1 MNFVYIPNFIK
12 FLLKLTLIA
21 GLAIALFIAYV
32 AFMAPAVPKGA
43 SNPSAVSQNNTE
55 NVLRVKINPKSNVY
69 SVAKQMA
76 AQGLDVSVW
85 RVQLV
90 ARSFFLAKNL
100 KAGVY
105 DFPKGA
111 SLASILSQ
119 MARGDSVKLSVT
131 LVEGWTFAQFKA
143 AIDAQPELKKE
154 AKAWSSKQLLSK
166 LEAKEAHPEGLFF
179 PNTYVYEPGDTDT
192 SIYQKAYRA
201 MQSHLDDAWSKRH
214 EGSPVKSP
222 YDLLK
227 LASIIEKETGHPD
240 DRGLVSAVF
249 NNRMKIGMKLQTD
262 PTIIY
267 GMGSSFDGN
276 LRKKD
281 LLKDGPY
288 NSYTRYGLP
297 PTPIAM
303 PGKNSLIVAAQ
314 PSSSKAI
321 YFVSKGDGRSAFS
334 ETLVA
339 HNEAVRK
346 YQLKK

>member
-32 AFMAPAVPKGA
+32 AFMTPAVPKST
-43 SNPSAVSQNNTE
+43 SNPVTASQNNTE
-55 NVLRVKINPKSNVY
+55 NVLRVKINPKSNVT
-69 SVAKQMA
+69 SVANQMA

-154 AKAWSSKQLLSK
+154 ARAWSSKQLLSK

-179 PNTYVYEPGDTDT
+179 PDTYVYEPGDSDVM
-192 SIYQKAYRA
+192 IYQKAYRA
-201 MQSHLDDAWSKRH
+201 MQNHLNDAWNKRH

-267 GMGSSFDGN
+267 GMGASFDGN

-314 PSSSKAI
+314 PSTTKAI

>member
-1 MNFVYIPNFIK
+1 
-12 FLLKLTLIA
+12 
-21 GLAIALFIAYV
+21 
-32 AFMAPAVPKGA
+32 
-43 SNPSAVSQNNTE
+43 
-55 NVLRVKINPKSNVY
+55 
-69 SVAKQMA
+69 
-76 AQGLDVSVW
+76 
-85 RVQLV
+85 
-90 ARSFFLAKNL
+90 
-100 KAGVY
+100 
-105 DFPKGA
+105 
-111 SLASILSQ
+111 

-154 AKAWSSKQLLSK
+154 AKGWSSKQLLGK

-179 PNTYVYEPGDTDT
+179 PDTYVYEPGDSDVM
-192 SIYQKAYRA
+192 IYQKAYRA
-201 MQSHLDDAWSKRH
+201 MQNHLNDAWSKRH
-214 EGSPVKSP
+214 EGSPIKSP

-267 GMGSSFDGN
+267 GLGSSFDGN

-281 LLKDGPY
+281 LLQDGPY

-297 PTPIAM
+297 PTPIAI
-303 PGKNSLIVAAQ
+303 PGKNSLLAAAQ

-321 YFVSKGDGRSAFS
+321 YFVAKGDGRSAFS

>member
-12 FLLKLTLIA
+12 FLFKLTLIA
-21 GLAIALFIAYV
+21 GLVIALMIAYV
-32 AFMAPAVPKGA
+32 AFMAPAVPKSA
-43 SNPSAVSQNNTE
+43 SNPSDVSQSNAE
-55 NVLRVKINPKSNVY
+55 NVLRVKINPKSNVS
-69 SVAKQMA
+69 SVANQMA

-111 SLASILSQ
+111 SLASVLSQ
-119 MARGDSVKLSVT
+119 MARGDSVKLNVT

-154 AKAWSSKQLLSK
+154 AKAWSSKQLLAK
-166 LEAKEAHPEGLFF
+166 LEAKESHPEGLFF
-179 PNTYVYEPGDTDT
+179 PDTYLYEPGDSDLI
-192 SIYQKAYRA
+192 IYQKAYRA
-201 MQSHLDDAWSKRH
+201 MQNHLNDAWGKRQ

-222 YDLLK
+222 YELLK

-267 GMGSSFDGN
+267 GLGSSFDGN

-297 PTPIAM
+297 PTPIAI
-303 PGKNSLIVAAQ
+303 PGKNSLLAAAQ

-321 YFVSKGDGRSAFS
+321 YFVAKGDGRSAFS

>member
-1 MNFVYIPNFIK
+1 MIS
-12 FLLKLTLIA
+12 
-21 GLAIALFIAYV
+21 YV
-32 AFMAPAVPKGA
+32 AFMAPAVPNDAPQA
-43 SNPSAVSQNNTE
+43 SAQN
-55 NVLRVKINPKSNVY
+55 VVRVKINPKSNVTN
-69 SVAKQMA
+69 VANQMA
-76 AQGLDVSVW
+76 AQGLEVSVW

-111 SLASILSQ
+111 SLASVLAQ
-119 MARGDSVKLSVT
+119 MARGDSVKLGVT

-166 LEAKEAHPEGLFF
+166 LDAKEAHPEGLFF
-179 PNTYVYEPGDTDT
+179 PDTYIYEPGDSDLL
-192 SIYQKAYRA
+192 IYQKAYRA
-201 MQSHLDDAWSKRH
+201 MQVHLNDAWGKRH
-214 EGSPVKSP
+214 EGSPIKSP
-222 YDLLK
+222 YELLK

-249 NNRMKIGMKLQTD
+249 NNRLKIGMKLQTD

-267 GMGSSFDGN
+267 GLGSTFDGD

-297 PTPIAM
+297 PTPIAI
-303 PGKNSLIVAAQ
+303 PGKNSLLAAAQ
-314 PSSSKAI
+314 PSSSKAL
-321 YFVSKGDGRSAFS
+321 YFVAKGDGRSAFS
-334 ETLVA
+334 ESLVA

>member
-12 FLLKLTLIA
+12 FLLKLTLIG
-21 GLAIALFIAYV
+21 GLAVALMISYV
-32 AFMAPAVPKGA
+32 AFMALAVPNDAPQA
-43 SNPSAVSQNNTE
+43 SAQN
-55 NVLRVKINPKSNVY
+55 VVRVKINPKSNVT
-69 SVAKQMA
+69 SVANQMA
-76 AQGLDVSVW
+76 AQGLEVSVW

-111 SLASILSQ
+111 SLASVLAQ
-119 MARGDSVKLSVT
+119 MARGDSVKLGVT

-143 AIDAQPELKKE
+143 AIDSQPELKKE
-154 AKAWSSKQLLSK
+154 TKGLSSKQLLAK
-166 LEAKEAHPEGLFF
+166 LDAKEAHPEGLFF
-179 PNTYVYEPGDTDT
+179 PDTYIYEPGDSDLL
-192 SIYQKAYRA
+192 IYQKAYRA
-201 MQSHLDDAWSKRH
+201 MQDLLNDAWSKRH
-214 EGSPVKSP
+214 EGSPLKSP

-227 LASIIEKETGHPD
+227 LASIIEKD

-249 NNRMKIGMKLQTD
+249 NNRLKIGMKLQTD

-267 GMGSSFDGN
+267 GLGSSFDGN

-297 PTPIAM
+297 PTPIAI
-303 PGKNSLIVAAQ
+303 PGKNSLLAAAQ

-321 YFVSKGDGRSAFS
+321 YFVAKGDGRSAFS
-334 ETLVA
+334 ESLVA

>member
-12 FLLKLTLIA
+12 FLFKLTLIA
-21 GLAIALFIAYV
+21 GLAIALMIAYV
-32 AFMAPAVPKGA
+32 AFMAPAVPKSA
-43 SNPSAVSQNNTE
+43 SGPADALQNNTQ
-55 NVLRVKINPKSNVY
+55 NVLRVKINPKSNVS
-69 SVAKQMA
+69 SVANQMA

-90 ARSFFLAKNL
+90 VRSFFLAKNL

-111 SLASILSQ
+111 SLASVLSQ
-119 MARGDSVKLSVT
+119 MARGDSVKLNVT

-154 AKAWSSKQLLSK
+154 AKAWSSKQLLAK
-166 LEAKEAHPEGLFF
+166 LEAKETHPEGLFF
-179 PNTYVYEPGDTDT
+179 PETYVYEPGDTDT

-201 MQSHLDDAWSKRH
+201 MQNHLNDAWSKRQ
-214 EGSPVKSP
+214 ESSPVKSP
-222 YDLLK
+222 YELLK

-267 GMGSSFDGN
+267 GLGSSFDGN

-303 PGKNSLIVAAQ
+303 PGKNSLLAAAQ
-314 PSSSKAI
+314 PSNSKAI
-321 YFVSKGDGRSAFS
+321 YFVAKGDGRSAFS

>member
-12 FLLKLTLIA
+12 FLLKLTLI
-21 GLAIALFIAYV
+21 GGFAIALFIAYV
-32 AFMAPAVPKGA
+32 AFMAPAVPKSA
-43 SNPSAVSQNNTE
+43 SNPATTSQNNTE
-55 NVLRVKINPKSNVY
+55 NVLRVKINPKSNVT
-69 SVAKQMA
+69 SVANQMA

-111 SLASILSQ
+111 SLTSILSQ

-154 AKAWSSKQLLSK
+154 ARAWSSKQLLSK
-166 LEAKEAHPEGLFF
+166 LEAKESHPEGLFF
-179 PNTYVYEPGDTDT
+179 PDTYVYEPGDSDVM
-192 SIYQKAYRA
+192 IYQKAYRA
-201 MQSHLDDAWSKRH
+201 MQNHLNDAWNKRH

-249 NNRMKIGMKLQTD
+249 NNRMKIDMKLQTD

-267 GMGSSFDGN
+267 GMGASFDGN

-314 PSSSKAI
+314 PSTTKAI

>member
-12 FLLKLTLIA
+12 FLLKLTLIG
-21 GLAIALFIAYV
+21 GLAIALFIGYV
-32 AFMAPAVPKGA
+32 AFMAPAVPKSA
-43 SNPSAVSQNNTE
+43 SNPSAVSQSNAE
-55 NVLRVKINPKSNVY
+55 NVLRVKINPKSNVS
-69 SVAKQMA
+69 SVANQMA

-90 ARSFFLAKNL
+90 ARSLLLAKNL

-105 DFPKGA
+105 DLPKGA
-111 SLASILSQ
+111 SLASVLSQ
-119 MARGDSVKLSVT
+119 MARGDSVKLNVT

-179 PNTYVYEPGDTDT
+179 PNTYIYEPGDSDLI
-192 SIYQKAYRA
+192 IYQKAYRA

-214 EGSPVKSP
+214 DGSPVKSP

-303 PGKNSLIVAAQ
+303 PGKNSLLVAAQ

>member
-21 GLAIALFIAYV
+21 GLAIALMIAYV
-32 AFMAPAVPKGA
+32 AFMAPAVPKSA
-43 SNPSAVSQNNTE
+43 SGPADAAQNNTQ
-55 NVLRVKINPKSNVY
+55 NVLRVKIIPKSNVS
-69 SVAKQMA
+69 SVANQMA

-111 SLASILSQ
+111 SLASVLSQ
-119 MARGDSVKLSVT
+119 MARGDSVKLNVT

-154 AKAWSSKQLLSK
+154 AKAWSNKQLLAK
-166 LEAKEAHPEGLFF
+166 LEAKESHPEGLFF
-179 PNTYVYEPGDTDT
+179 PDTYLYEPGDSDLI
-192 SIYQKAYRA
+192 IYQKAYRA
-201 MQSHLDDAWSKRH
+201 MQNHLNDAWSKRQ

-222 YDLLK
+222 YELLK

-267 GMGSSFDGN
+267 GLGSSFDGN

-297 PTPIAM
+297 PTPIAI
-303 PGKNSLIVAAQ
+303 PGKNSLLAAAQ
-314 PSSSKAI
+314 PSNSKAI
-321 YFVSKGDGRSAFS
+321 YFVAKGDGRSAFS

>member
-12 FLLKLTLIA
+12 FLLKLTLIG
-21 GLAIALFIAYV
+21 GLAVVLMISYV
-32 AFMAPAVPKGA
+32 AFMV
-43 SNPSAVSQNNTE
+43 SAVSNNATQASTQN
-55 NVLRVKINPKSNVY
+55 VVRVKINPKSNVT
-69 SVAKQMA
+69 SVANQMS

-90 ARSFFLAKNL
+90 VRSFFLAKKL

-111 SLASILSQ
+111 SLASVLSQ
-119 MARGDSVKLSVT
+119 MARGDSVKLGVT
-131 LVEGWTFAQFKA
+131 LVEGWTFSQFKV
-143 AIDAQPELKKE
+143 AIDALPELKKE
-154 AKAWSSKQLLSK
+154 TKTWSSKQLLGK
-166 LEAKEAHPEGLFF
+166 LEAKESHPEGLFF
-179 PNTYVYEPGDTDT
+179 PDTYIYEPGDSDL
-192 SIYQKAYRA
+192 SIYQKAYQA
-201 MQSHLDDAWSKRH
+201 MQVHLNDAWGKRQ
-214 EGSPVKSP
+214 EGSPIKSP
-222 YDLLK
+222 YELLK

-240 DRGLVSAVF
+240 DRGVVSAVF
-249 NNRMKIGMKLQTD
+249 NNRLKIGMKLQTD

-267 GMGSSFDGN
+267 GLGSSFDGN

-297 PTPIAM
+297 PTPIAI
-303 PGKNSLIVAAQ
+303 PGKSSLLAAAQ
-314 PSSSKAI
+314 PSSSKAL
-321 YFVSKGDGRSAFS
+321 YFVAKGDGRSAFS

>member
-12 FLLKLTLIA
+12 FLLKLTLIG

-32 AFMAPAVPKGA
+32 AFMAPAVPKD
-43 SNPSAVSQNNTE
+43 PSVASQNNPQ
-55 NVLRVKINPKSNVY
+55 NVLRVKINPKSNVS
-69 SVAKQMA
+69 SVANQMA
-76 AQGLDVSVW
+76 AQGLEVSVW

-105 DFPKGA
+105 DFPKGS
-111 SLASILSQ
+111 SLASVLSQ

-131 LVEGWTFAQFKA
+131 LVDGWTFAQFKA

-179 PNTYVYEPGDTDT
+179 PNTYVYEPGESDV

-201 MQSHLDDAWSKRH
+201 MQNHLNDAWSKRQ
-214 EGSPVKSP
+214 EGSPIKSP

-267 GMGSSFDGN
+267 GMGASFDGN

-297 PTPIAM
+297 PTPIAI
-303 PGKNSLIVAAQ
+303 PGKNSLLAAAQ
-314 PSSSKAI
+314 PSSTKAI
-321 YFVSKGDGRSAFS
+321 YFVAKGDGRSAFS

>member
-12 FLLKLTLIA
+12 FLLKLTLIG
-21 GLAIALFIAYV
+21 GLVLALMISYV
-32 AFMAPAVPKGA
+32 AFMAPAVPNDAPQA
-43 SNPSAVSQNNTE
+43 SAQN
-55 NVLRVKINPKSNVY
+55 VVRVKINPKSNVTN
-69 SVAKQMA
+69 VANQMA
-76 AQGLDVSVW
+76 AQGLEVSVW

-111 SLASILSQ
+111 SLASVLAQ
-119 MARGDSVKLSVT
+119 MARGDSVKLGVT

-166 LEAKEAHPEGLFF
+166 LDAKEAHPEGLFF
-179 PNTYVYEPGDTDT
+179 PDTYIYEPGDSDLL
-192 SIYQKAYRA
+192 IYQKAYRA
-201 MQSHLDDAWSKRH
+201 MQVHLNDAWGKRH
-214 EGSPVKSP
+214 EGSPIKSP
-222 YDLLK
+222 YELLK

-249 NNRMKIGMKLQTD
+249 NNRLKIGMKLQTD

-267 GMGSSFDGN
+267 GLGSTFDGD

-297 PTPIAM
+297 PTPIAI
-303 PGKNSLIVAAQ
+303 PGKNSLLAAAQ
-314 PSSSKAI
+314 PSSSKAL
-321 YFVSKGDGRSAFS
+321 YFVAKGDGRSAFS
-334 ETLVA
+334 ESLVA

>member
-32 AFMAPAVPKGA
+32 AFMAPAVPKD
-43 SNPSAVSQNNTE
+43 PSAAAQNNTE
-55 NVLRVKINPKSNVY
+55 SVLRVKISPKSNVS
-69 SVAKQMA
+69 SVANQMI
-76 AQGLDVSVW
+76 AQGMDVSVW

-90 ARSFFLAKNL
+90 ARSFFLAKNM

-111 SLASILSQ
+111 SLASVLSQ
-119 MARGDSVKLSVT
+119 MARGDSVKLNVT

-154 AKAWSSKQLLSK
+154 AKAWSNKQLLAK
-166 LEAKEAHPEGLFF
+166 LEAKETHPEGLFF
-179 PNTYVYEPGDTDT
+179 PDTYVYEPGDSDLI
-192 SIYQKAYRA
+192 IYQKAYRA
-201 MQSHLDDAWSKRH
+201 MQNHLNDAWSKRQ

-222 YDLLK
+222 YELLK

-267 GMGSSFDGN
+267 GLGSSFDGN

-297 PTPIAM
+297 PTPIAI
-303 PGKNSLIVAAQ
+303 PGKNSLLAAAQ
-314 PSSSKAI
+314 PSNSKAI
-321 YFVSKGDGRSAFS
+321 YFVAKGDGRSAFS

>member
-12 FLLKLTLIA
+12 FLLKLTLIG
-21 GLAIALFIAYV
+21 GLVLALMISYV
-32 AFMAPAVPKGA
+32 AFMAPAVPNDAPQA
-43 SNPSAVSQNNTE
+43 SAQN
-55 NVLRVKINPKSNVY
+55 VVRVKINPKSNVTN
-69 SVAKQMA
+69 VANQMA
-76 AQGLDVSVW
+76 AQGLEVSVW

-111 SLASILSQ
+111 SLASVLAQ
-119 MARGDSVKLSVT
+119 MARGDSVKLGVT

-166 LEAKEAHPEGLFF
+166 LDAKEAHPEGLFF
-179 PNTYVYEPGDTDT
+179 PDTYIYEPGDSDLL
-192 SIYQKAYRA
+192 IYQKAYRA
-201 MQSHLDDAWSKRH
+201 MQVHLNDAWGKRH
-214 EGSPVKSP
+214 EGSPIKSP
-222 YDLLK
+222 YELLK

-240 DRGLVSAVF
+240 DRGLVSAIF
-249 NNRMKIGMKLQTD
+249 NNRLKIGMKLQTD

-267 GMGSSFDGN
+267 GLGSTFDGD

-297 PTPIAM
+297 PTPIAI
-303 PGKNSLIVAAQ
+303 PGKNSLLAAAQ
-314 PSSSKAI
+314 PSSSKAL
-321 YFVSKGDGRSAFS
+321 YFVAKGDGRSAFS
-334 ETLVA
+334 ESLVA

>member
-1 MNFVYIPNFIK
+1 M
-12 FLLKLTLIA
+12 LI
-21 GLAIALFIAYV
+21 ISYV
-32 AFMAPAVPKGA
+32 AFMAPAVP
-43 SNPSAVSQNNTE
+43 SSVPQSTTQDV
-55 NVLRVKINPKSNVY
+55 VRVKINPKSNVT
-69 SVAKQMA
+69 SVANQMA
-76 AQGLDVSVW
+76 EQGLDVSVW

-90 ARSFFLAKNL
+90 ARSFLLAKNL

-111 SLASILSQ
+111 SLAAVLSQ
-119 MARGDSVKLSVT
+119 MARGDSVKLGVT

-154 AKAWSSKQLLSK
+154 TKAWSSKQLLTK
-166 LEAKEAHPEGLFF
+166 LEAKESHPEGLFF
-179 PNTYVYEPGDTDT
+179 PDTYLYEPGDSDL
-192 SIYQKAYRA
+192 SIYQKAYSA
-201 MQSHLDDAWSKRH
+201 MQVHLNEAWEKRH
-214 EGSPVKSP
+214 EGSPIKSP

-267 GMGSSFDGN
+267 GLGSSFDGN

-314 PSSSKAI
+314 PSRSKAI

>member
-12 FLLKLTLIA
+12 FLLKLTLIG
-21 GLAIALFIAYV
+21 GLVLALMISYV
-32 AFMAPAVPKGA
+32 AFMAPAVPNDAPQA
-43 SNPSAVSQNNTE
+43 SAQN
-55 NVLRVKINPKSNVY
+55 VVRVKINPKSNVTN
-69 SVAKQMA
+69 VANQMA
-76 AQGLDVSVW
+76 AQGLEVSVW

-111 SLASILSQ
+111 SLASVLAQ
-119 MARGDSVKLSVT
+119 MARGDSVKLGVT

-166 LEAKEAHPEGLFF
+166 LDAKEAHPEGLFF
-179 PNTYVYEPGDTDT
+179 PDTYIYEPGDSDLL
-192 SIYQKAYRA
+192 IYQKAYRA
-201 MQSHLDDAWSKRH
+201 MQVHLNDAWGKRH
-214 EGSPVKSP
+214 EGSPIKSP
-222 YDLLK
+222 YELLK

-249 NNRMKIGMKLQTD
+249 NNRLKIGMKLQTD

-267 GMGSSFDGN
+267 GLGSTLDGD

-297 PTPIAM
+297 PTPIAI
-303 PGKNSLIVAAQ
+303 PGKNSLLAAAQ
-314 PSSSKAI
+314 PSSSKAL
-321 YFVSKGDGRSAFS
+321 YFVAKGDGRSAFS
-334 ETLVA
+334 ESLVA

>member
-32 AFMAPAVPKGA
+32 AFMAPAVPKSA
-43 SNPSAVSQNNTE
+43 SNPSAVPQNNTE
-55 NVLRVKINPKSNVY
+55 NVLRVKINPKSNVS
-69 SVAKQMA
+69 SVANQMA

-90 ARSFFLAKNL
+90 ARAFFLAKNL

-111 SLASILSQ
+111 GLASVLSQ

-154 AKAWSSKQLLSK
+154 AKAWSSKQLLAK
-166 LEAKEAHPEGLFF
+166 LEAKEVHPEGLFF
-179 PNTYVYEPGDTDT
+179 PNTYVYEPGDSDVM
-192 SIYQKAYRA
+192 IYQKAYRA
-201 MQSHLDDAWSKRH
+201 MQNHLSDAWNKRH

-267 GMGSSFDGN
+267 GMGASFDGN

-281 LLKDGPY
+281 LLRDGPY
-288 NSYTRYGLP
+288 NSYTRYGFP

-303 PGKNSLIVAAQ
+303 PGKNSLLAAAQ
-314 PSSSKAI
+314 PSSTKAI
-321 YFVSKGDGRSAFS
+321 YFVAKGDGRSAFS

>member
-12 FLLKLTLIA
+12 FLFKLTLIA
-21 GLAIALFIAYV
+21 GLVIALMIAYV
-32 AFMAPAVPKGA
+32 AFMAPAVPKSA
-43 SNPSAVSQNNTE
+43 SGPADAAQNNTQ
-55 NVLRVKINPKSNVY
+55 NVLRVKIIPKSNVS
-69 SVAKQMA
+69 SVANQMA

-90 ARSFFLAKNL
+90 ARSFFLAKNM

-111 SLASILSQ
+111 SLASVLSQ
-119 MARGDSVKLSVT
+119 MARGDSVKLNVT

-154 AKAWSSKQLLSK
+154 AKAWSSKQLLAK
-166 LEAKEAHPEGLFF
+166 LEAKESHPEGLFF
-179 PNTYVYEPGDTDT
+179 PDTYVYEPGDSDLI
-192 SIYQKAYRA
+192 IYQKAYRA
-201 MQSHLDDAWSKRH
+201 MQNHLNDAWSKRQ

-222 YDLLK
+222 YELLK

-267 GMGSSFDGN
+267 GLGSSFDGN

-297 PTPIAM
+297 PTPIAI
-303 PGKNSLIVAAQ
+303 PGKNSLLAAAQ

-321 YFVSKGDGRSAFS
+321 YFVAKGDGRSAFS

>member
-1 MNFVYIPNFIK
+1 MNFVHIPNFIK
-12 FLLKLTLIA
+12 FLFKLTLIA

-32 AFMAPAVPKGA
+32 AFMAPAVPKDA
-43 SNPSAVSQNNTE
+43 SNPSAAAQNNTE
-55 NVLRVKINPKSNVY
+55 NVLRVKINPKSNVS
-69 SVAKQMA
+69 SVANQMA

-111 SLASILSQ
+111 SLASVLSQ
-119 MARGDSVKLSVT
+119 MARGDSVKLNVT

-154 AKAWSSKQLLSK
+154 AKAWSSKQLLVK
-166 LEAKEAHPEGLFF
+166 LEAKETHPEGLFF
-179 PNTYVYEPGDTDT
+179 PDTYVYEPGDSDLI
-192 SIYQKAYRA
+192 IYQKAYRA
-201 MQSHLDDAWSKRH
+201 MQNHLNDAWGKRD
-214 EGSPVKSP
+214 EGSPLKSP
-222 YDLLK
+222 YELLK

-267 GMGSSFDGN
+267 GLGSSFDGN

-297 PTPIAM
+297 PTPIAI
-303 PGKNSLIVAAQ
+303 PGKNSLLAAAQ

-321 YFVSKGDGRSAFS
+321 YFVAKGDGRSAFS

>member
-12 FLLKLTLIA
+12 FLLKLTLIG
-21 GLAIALFIAYV
+21 GLAVALMISYV
-32 AFMAPAVPKGA
+32 AFMAPAVPKD
-43 SNPSAVSQNNTE
+43 AVQSTAQD
-55 NVLRVKINPKSNVY
+55 VVRVRIIPKSNVT
-69 SVAKQMA
+69 SVANQLV

-90 ARSFFLAKNL
+90 ARSFFLAKKL

-111 SLASILSQ
+111 SLASVLSQ
-119 MARGDSVKLSVT
+119 MARGDSVKLGVT
-131 LVEGWTFAQFKA
+131 LVEGWTFAQLKA
-143 AIDAQPELKKE
+143 AMDAQPEIKKE
-154 AKAWSSKQLLSK
+154 TKGWSSKQLLSK
-166 LEAKEAHPEGLFF
+166 LEAKEAHLEGLFF
-179 PNTYVYEPGDTDT
+179 PDTYVYEPGDSDL

-201 MQSHLDDAWSKRH
+201 MQVHLNDAWGKRD
-214 EGSPVKSP
+214 EVSPLKSP

-249 NNRMKIGMKLQTD
+249 NNRIKIGMKLQTD

-267 GMGSSFDGN
+267 GLGTKFDGN

-303 PGKNSLIVAAQ
+303 PSKNSLLAAAQ

-321 YFVSKGDGRSAFS
+321 YFVAKGDGRSAFS

>member
-12 FLLKLTLIA
+12 FLLKLTLLG
-21 GLAIALFIAYV
+21 GLTLVLLISYV
-32 AFMAPAVPKGA
+32 AFMVPAVPKDTAQG
-43 SNPSAVSQNNTE
+43 SAQDV
-55 NVLRVKINPKSNVY
+55 VRVKINPKSNVT
-69 SVAKQMA
+69 SVANQMA
-76 AQGLDVSVW
+76 TQGLEVSVW

-111 SLASILSQ
+111 SLASVLSQ
-119 MARGDSVKLSVT
+119 MARGDSVKLGVT

-143 AIDAQPELKKE
+143 AIDSQPELKKE
-154 AKAWSSKQLLSK
+154 TKSWSSKQLLVK
-166 LEAKEAHPEGLFF
+166 LDAKEAHPEGLFF
-179 PNTYVYEPGDTDT
+179 PDTYIYEPGDSDLL
-192 SIYQKAYRA
+192 IYQKAYKA
-201 MQSHLDDAWSKRH
+201 MQVHLNDAWNKRH
-214 EGSPVKSP
+214 EGSPIKSP

-249 NNRMKIGMKLQTD
+249 NNRLQMGMKLQTD

-267 GMGSSFDGN
+267 GLGSSFDGN

-297 PTPIAM
+297 PTPIAI
-303 PGKNSLIVAAQ
+303 PGKNSLLAAAQ
-314 PSSSKAI
+314 PSNSKVI
-321 YFVSKGDGRSAFS
+321 YFVAKGDGRSAFS

>member
-12 FLLKLTLIA
+12 FLFKLTLIA
-21 GLAIALFIAYV
+21 GLAIALMIAYV
-32 AFMAPAVPKGA
+32 AFMAPAVPKD
-43 SNPSAVSQNNTE
+43 PSAAAQNNTE
-55 NVLRVKINPKSNVY
+55 NVLRVKIIPKSNVS
-69 SVAKQMA
+69 SVANQMA

-111 SLASILSQ
+111 SLASVLSQ
-119 MARGDSVKLSVT
+119 MARGDSVKLNVT

-143 AIDAQPELKKE
+143 AIDAQPELKNE
-154 AKAWSSKQLLSK
+154 AKAWSSKQLLAK
-166 LEAKEAHPEGLFF
+166 LEAKESHPEGLFF
-179 PNTYVYEPGDTDT
+179 PDTYVYEPGDSDVI
-192 SIYQKAYRA
+192 IYQKAYRA
-201 MQSHLDDAWSKRH
+201 MQNHLNDAWSKRQ

-222 YDLLK
+222 YELLK

-267 GMGSSFDGN
+267 GLGSSFDGN

-297 PTPIAM
+297 PTPIAI
-303 PGKNSLIVAAQ
+303 PGKNSLLAAAQ
-314 PSSSKAI
+314 PSNSKAI
-321 YFVSKGDGRSAFS
+321 YFVAKGDGRSAFS

>member
-12 FLLKLTLIA
+12 FLLKLTLIG
-21 GLAIALFIAYV
+21 GLVLALMISYV
-32 AFMAPAVPKGA
+32 AFMAPAVPKDA
-43 SNPSAVSQNNTE
+43 SQATTQDV
-55 NVLRVKINPKSNVY
+55 VRVKINPKSNVT
-69 SVAKQMA
+69 SVANQMA

-90 ARSFFLAKNL
+90 ARSFFLAKNM

-111 SLASILSQ
+111 SLASVLSQ

-131 LVEGWTFAQFKA
+131 LVEGWTFVQFKA

-201 MQSHLDDAWSKRH
+201 MQDHLNDAWNKRH

-267 GMGSSFDGN
+267 GMGASFDGN

>member
-12 FLLKLTLIA
+12 FLLKLTLIG
-21 GLAIALFIAYV
+21 GLVLALMISYV
-32 AFMAPAVPKGA
+32 AFMAPAVPNDAPQA
-43 SNPSAVSQNNTE
+43 SAQN
-55 NVLRVKINPKSNVY
+55 VVRVKINPKSNVTN
-69 SVAKQMA
+69 VANQMA
-76 AQGLDVSVW
+76 AQGLEVSVW

-111 SLASILSQ
+111 SLASVLAQ
-119 MARGDSVKLSVT
+119 MARGDSVKLGVT

-154 AKAWSSKQLLSK
+154 TKGLSSKQLLAK
-166 LEAKEAHPEGLFF
+166 LDAKEAHPEGLFF
-179 PNTYVYEPGDTDT
+179 PDTYIYEPGDSDLL
-192 SIYQKAYRA
+192 IYQKAYRA
-201 MQSHLDDAWSKRH
+201 MQVHLNDAWGKRH
-214 EGSPVKSP
+214 EGSPIKSP
-222 YDLLK
+222 YELLK

-249 NNRMKIGMKLQTD
+249 NNRLKIGMKLQTD

-267 GMGSSFDGN
+267 GLGSTFDGD

-297 PTPIAM
+297 PTPIAI
-303 PGKNSLIVAAQ
+303 PGKNSLLAAAQ
-314 PSSSKAI
+314 P
-321 YFVSKGDGRSAFS
+321 
-334 ETLVA
+334 
-339 HNEAVRK
+339 
-346 YQLKK
+346 

>member
-12 FLLKLTLIA
+12 FLLKLVLA
-21 GLAIALFIAYV
+21 LGLVMALTIAYV
-32 AFMAPAVPKGA
+32 AFIAPAVPKDA
-43 SNPSAVSQNNTE
+43 SGTTQNSAQ
-55 NVLRVKINPKSNVY
+55 NVLRVKINPKSNVS
-69 SVAKQMA
+69 SVANQMA

-90 ARSFFLAKNL
+90 ARSLFLAKNL

-111 SLASILSQ
+111 SLASVLSQ

-143 AIDAQPELKKE
+143 AIDAQSELKKE
-154 AKAWSSKQLLSK
+154 AKGWSSKQLLGK
-166 LEAKEAHPEGLFF
+166 LESKEAHPEGLFF
-179 PNTYVYEPGDTDT
+179 PDTYVYEPGDTDLM
-192 SIYQKAYRA
+192 IYQKAYRA
-201 MQSHLDDAWSKRH
+201 MQNHLNDAWSKRH
-214 EGSPVKSP
+214 EGSPIKSP

-267 GMGSSFDGN
+267 GLGSSFDGN

-281 LLKDGPY
+281 LLQDGPY

-297 PTPIAM
+297 PTPIAI
-303 PGKNSLIVAAQ
+303 PGKNSLLAAAQ

-321 YFVSKGDGRSAFS
+321 YFVAKGDGRSAFS

>member
-1 MNFVYIPNFIK
+1 
-12 FLLKLTLIA
+12 
-21 GLAIALFIAYV
+21 
-32 AFMAPAVPKGA
+32 
-43 SNPSAVSQNNTE
+43 
-55 NVLRVKINPKSNVY
+55 
-69 SVAKQMA
+69 
-76 AQGLDVSVW
+76 
-85 RVQLV
+85 
-90 ARSFFLAKNL
+90 
-100 KAGVY
+100 
-105 DFPKGA
+105 
-111 SLASILSQ
+111 
-119 MARGDSVKLSVT
+119 VT

-154 AKAWSSKQLLSK
+154 AKAWSSKQLLAK
-166 LEAKEAHPEGLFF
+166 LEAKESHPEGLFF
-179 PNTYVYEPGDTDT
+179 PDTYVYEPGDSDLI
-192 SIYQKAYRA
+192 IYQKAYRA
-201 MQSHLDDAWSKRH
+201 MQNHLNDAWSKRQ

-222 YDLLK
+222 YELLK

-267 GMGSSFDGN
+267 GLGSSFDGN

-297 PTPIAM
+297 PTPIAI
-303 PGKNSLIVAAQ
+303 PGKNSLLAAAQ

-321 YFVSKGDGRSAFS
+321 YFVAKGDGRSAFS

>member
-32 AFMAPAVPKGA
+32 AFMAPAVLKD
-43 SNPSAVSQNNTE
+43 PSAAAQNNTE
-55 NVLRVKINPKSNVY
+55 NVLRVKINPKSNVS
-69 SVAKQMA
+69 SVANQMI
-76 AQGLDVSVW
+76 AQGMDVSVW

-90 ARSFFLAKNL
+90 ARSFFLAKNM

-111 SLASILSQ
+111 SLASVLSQ
-119 MARGDSVKLSVT
+119 MARGDSVKLNVT

-154 AKAWSSKQLLSK
+154 AKAWSSKQLLAK
-166 LEAKEAHPEGLFF
+166 LEAKESHPEGLFF
-179 PNTYVYEPGDTDT
+179 PDTYVYEPGESDLM
-192 SIYQKAYRA
+192 IYQKAYRA
-201 MQSHLDDAWSKRH
+201 MQNHLNDAWSKRQ

-222 YDLLK
+222 YELLK

-267 GMGSSFDGN
+267 GLGSSFDGN

-297 PTPIAM
+297 PTPIAI
-303 PGKNSLIVAAQ
+303 PGKNSLLAAAQ

-321 YFVSKGDGRSAFS
+321 YFVAKGDGRSAFS

>member
-1 MNFVYIPNFIK
+1 
-12 FLLKLTLIA
+12 
-21 GLAIALFIAYV
+21 
-32 AFMAPAVPKGA
+32 
-43 SNPSAVSQNNTE
+43 
-55 NVLRVKINPKSNVY
+55 
-69 SVAKQMA
+69 
-76 AQGLDVSVW
+76 
-85 RVQLV
+85 
-90 ARSFFLAKNL
+90 L

-111 SLASILSQ
+111 SLASVLSQ

-166 LEAKEAHPEGLFF
+166 LEARETHPEGLFF
-179 PNTYVYEPGDTDT
+179 PNTYVYEPGESDV

-201 MQSHLDDAWSKRH
+201 MQYHLNDAWSKRQ
-214 EGSPVKSP
+214 EGSPIKSP

-267 GMGSSFDGN
+267 GLGASFDGN

-288 NSYTRYGLP
+288 NSYTRYGFP

-303 PGKNSLIVAAQ
+303 PGKNSLLAAAQ
-314 PSSSKAI
+314 PSSTKAI
-321 YFVSKGDGRSAFS
+321 YFVAKGDGRSAFS

>member
-21 GLAIALFIAYV
+21 GLVLALMISYV
-32 AFMAPAVPKGA
+32 AFMAPAVP
-43 SNPSAVSQNNTE
+43 SNAPQAVTQD
-55 NVLRVKINPKSNVY
+55 VVRVKINPKSNVT
-69 SVAKQMA
+69 SVANQMA
-76 AQGLDVSVW
+76 AQGLEVSVW

-111 SLASILSQ
+111 SLASVLSQ
-119 MARGDSVKLSVT
+119 MARGDSVKLGVT

-154 AKAWSSKQLLSK
+154 SKAWSSKQLLSK
-166 LEAKEAHPEGLFF
+166 LDAKEAHPEGLFF
-179 PNTYVYEPGDTDT
+179 PDTYIYEPGDSDLL
-192 SIYQKAYRA
+192 IYQKAYRA
-201 MQSHLDDAWSKRH
+201 MQVHLNDAWGKRH
-214 EGSPVKSP
+214 EGSPIKSP
-222 YDLLK
+222 YELLK

-249 NNRMKIGMKLQTD
+249 NNRLKIGMKLQTD

-267 GMGSSFDGN
+267 GLGSSFDGN

-297 PTPIAM
+297 PTPIAI
-303 PGKNSLIVAAQ
+303 PGKNSLLAAAQ
-314 PSSSKAI
+314 PSSSKAL
-321 YFVSKGDGRSAFS
+321 YFVAKGDGRSAFS
-334 ETLVA
+334 ESLVA

>member
-12 FLLKLTLIA
+12 FLLKLTLIG
-21 GLAIALFIAYV
+21 GLAVALMISYV
-32 AFMAPAVPKGA
+32 AFMALAVPNDAPQA
-43 SNPSAVSQNNTE
+43 SAQN
-55 NVLRVKINPKSNVY
+55 VVRVKINPKSNVTN
-69 SVAKQMA
+69 VANQMA
-76 AQGLDVSVW
+76 AQGLEVSVW

-111 SLASILSQ
+111 SLASVLAQ
-119 MARGDSVKLSVT
+119 MARGDSVKLGVT

-166 LEAKEAHPEGLFF
+166 LDAKEAHPEGLFF
-179 PNTYVYEPGDTDT
+179 PDTYIYEPGDSDLL
-192 SIYQKAYRA
+192 IYQKAYRA
-201 MQSHLDDAWSKRH
+201 MQVHLNDAWGKRH
-214 EGSPVKSP
+214 EGSPIKSP
-222 YDLLK
+222 YELLK

-240 DRGLVSAVF
+240 DRGLVSAIF
-249 NNRMKIGMKLQTD
+249 NNRLKIGMKLQTD

-267 GMGSSFDGN
+267 GLGSTFDGD

-297 PTPIAM
+297 PTPIAI
-303 PGKNSLIVAAQ
+303 PGKNSLLAAAQ
-314 PSSSKAI
+314 PSSSKAL
-321 YFVSKGDGRSAFS
+321 YFVAKGDGRSAFS
-334 ETLVA
+334 ESLVA

>member
-32 AFMAPAVPKGA
+32 AFMAPAVPKSA
-43 SNPSAVSQNNTE
+43 SGPADAAQNNTQ
-55 NVLRVKINPKSNVY
+55 NVLRVKIVPKSNVS
-69 SVAKQMA
+69 SVANQMA

-111 SLASILSQ
+111 SLASVLSQ
-119 MARGDSVKLSVT
+119 MARGDSVKLNVT
-131 LVEGWTFAQFKA
+131 LVEGWTFTQFKA

-154 AKAWSSKQLLSK
+154 AKAWSSKQLLAK
-166 LEAKEAHPEGLFF
+166 LEAKETHPEGLFF
-179 PNTYVYEPGDTDT
+179 PDTYVYEPGDSDLI
-192 SIYQKAYRA
+192 IYQKAYRA
-201 MQSHLDDAWSKRH
+201 MQNHLNDAWSKRQ

-222 YDLLK
+222 YELLK

-267 GMGSSFDGN
+267 GLGSSFDGN

-297 PTPIAM
+297 PTPIAI
-303 PGKNSLIVAAQ
+303 PGKNSLLAAAQ
-314 PSSSKAI
+314 PSNSKAI
-321 YFVSKGDGRSAFS
+321 YFVAKGDGRSAFS

>member
-12 FLLKLTLIA
+12 FLLKLTLIS
-21 GLAIALFIAYV
+21 GLAIALLIGYV
-32 AFMAPAVPKGA
+32 AFMAPAVPKSA
-43 SNPSAVSQNNTE
+43 SNPSAISQNNTE
-55 NVLRVKINPKSNVY
+55 NVLRVKISPKSNVS
-69 SVAKQMA
+69 SVANQMI
-76 AQGLDVSVW
+76 AQGMDVSVW

-111 SLASILSQ
+111 SLASVLSQ
-119 MARGDSVKLSVT
+119 MARGDSVKLNVT

-154 AKAWSSKQLLSK
+154 AKAWSSKQLLAK
-166 LEAKEAHPEGLFF
+166 LEAKESHPEGLFF
-179 PNTYVYEPGDTDT
+179 PDTYVYEPGDSDVI
-192 SIYQKAYRA
+192 IYQKAYRA
-201 MQSHLDDAWSKRH
+201 MQNHLNDAWSKRQ

-222 YDLLK
+222 YELLK

-267 GMGSSFDGN
+267 GLGSSFDGN

-297 PTPIAM
+297 PTPIAI
-303 PGKNSLIVAAQ
+303 PGKNSLLAAAQ
-314 PSSSKAI
+314 PSNSKAI
-321 YFVSKGDGRSAFS
+321 YFVAKGDGRSAFS

>member
-12 FLLKLTLIA
+12 FLLKLTLIG
-21 GLAIALFIAYV
+21 GLVLALMISYV
-32 AFMAPAVPKGA
+32 AFMAPAVPNDAPQA
-43 SNPSAVSQNNTE
+43 SAQN
-55 NVLRVKINPKSNVY
+55 VVRVKINPKSNVT
-69 SVAKQMA
+69 SVANQMA
-76 AQGLDVSVW
+76 AQGLEVSVW

-111 SLASILSQ
+111 SLASVLAQ
-119 MARGDSVKLSVT
+119 MARGDSVKLGVT

-166 LEAKEAHPEGLFF
+166 LDAKEAHPEGLFF
-179 PNTYVYEPGDTDT
+179 PDTYIYEPGDSDLL
-192 SIYQKAYRA
+192 IYQKAYRA
-201 MQSHLDDAWSKRH
+201 MQVHLNDAWGKRH
-214 EGSPVKSP
+214 EGSPIKSP
-222 YDLLK
+222 YELLK

-249 NNRMKIGMKLQTD
+249 NNRLKIGMKLQTD

-267 GMGSSFDGN
+267 GLGSTFDGD

-297 PTPIAM
+297 PTPIAI
-303 PGKNSLIVAAQ
+303 PGKNSLLAAAQ
-314 PSSSKAI
+314 PSSSKAL
-321 YFVSKGDGRSAFS
+321 YFVAKGDGRSAFS
-334 ETLVA
+334 ESLVA

>member
-1 MNFVYIPNFIK
+1 
-12 FLLKLTLIA
+12 
-21 GLAIALFIAYV
+21 
-32 AFMAPAVPKGA
+32 MAK
-43 SNPSAVSQNNTE
+43 
-55 NVLRVKINPKSNVY
+55 
-69 SVAKQMA
+69 
-76 AQGLDVSVW
+76 
-85 RVQLV
+85 
-90 ARSFFLAKNL
+90 
-100 KAGVY
+100 
-105 DFPKGA
+105 
-111 SLASILSQ
+111 
-119 MARGDSVKLSVT
+119 GDSVKLNVT

-166 LEAKEAHPEGLFF
+166 LEAIETHPEGLFF
-179 PNTYVYEPGDTDT
+179 PDTYIYEPGDSDLM
-192 SIYQKAYRA
+192 IYQKAYRA
-201 MQSHLDDAWSKRH
+201 MQNHLNDAWSKRH

-267 GMGSSFDGN
+267 GMGASFDGN

-303 PGKNSLIVAAQ
+303 PSKNSLLVAAQ
-314 PSSSKAI
+314 PSTTKAI